1 MIDGLLLGLQGLFTP
16 GNLALLALGCLMG
29 TFIGMMPGLGPV
41 TAVSLLIPVVL
52 TMPPASAMVLLASI
66 YYGAMFGGSTASVLI
81 NAPGESSS
89 VPTTFDGYPMARR
102 GEAGRALAL
111 CAWGSF
117 VGGTV
122 ATVLL
127 MVAAPTLAAWA
138 VGFQAPEYF
147 ALMVLGLTAVAA
159 FTDSG
164 GVLKAAMMTV
174 LGLMLATVGT
184 DVADGVERYTFHIA
198 DLADGLSFVL
208 LAMAAFALSE
218 ALLAALRNQA
228 VSEAA
233 KRAARGDVGS
243 LKLNRNDVREVA
255 PTMARS
261 SVIGFLV
268 GVLPGAGA
276 TIAAF
281 LSYAVERNLARGA
294 RREEFG
300 KGSRRGVA
308 APETANNAAAG
319 GAYVPLLTL
328 GIPGS
333 GTTAVILGAL
343 VALGVQPGPRLYVD
357 QSAMFW
363 TVVVSM
369 YLGNLILLI
378 INLPLIPWIARTLAI
393 PEPILAP
400 LILFFC
406 LVGVYLVSFNTF
418 DLWLMVGIAVV
429 CLALRLLDYPMA
441 PLLLGFVLGKLMEEN
456 LRRALLVHDGSF
468 EFLWQRPVTAV
479 LLLLAIACLLAPRLV
494 RAWRRR
500 AVAASTSP
508 TIGG

>member
-1 MIDGLLLGLQGLFTP
+1 MIEGLLAGLYALMTPMNIGL
-16 GNLALLALGCLMG
+16 LIMGCVLG

-41 TAVSLLIPVVL
+41 TAVSLLVPVVL
-52 TMPPASAMVLLASI
+52 TMEPASGMVLLAAI

-89 VPTTFDGYPMARR
+89 VPTTFDGYPMAR
-102 GEAGRALAL
+102 AGQAGKALAL

-122 ATVLL
+122 ATL
-127 MVAAPTLAAWA
+127 MLMLAAPTLASWA
-138 VGFQAPEYF
+138 LTFQAPEYF

-159 FTDSG
+159 FSETG
-164 GVLKAAMMTV
+164 GAVKALLMTV
-174 LGLMLATVGT
+174 VGLMLATVGT
-184 DVADGVERYTFHIA
+184 DIADGVERYTFNIR
-198 DLADGLSFVL
+198 DLSDGFSFVL

-218 ALLAALRNQA
+218 ALLAALRNEK
-228 VSEAA
+228 VSEEA
-233 KRAARGDVGS
+233 KKAARGDVGS
-243 LKLNRNDVREVA
+243 LKLTGADVKEVA

-261 SVIGFLV
+261 SVLGFLV

-281 LSYAVERNLARGA
+281 MSYAVERNLATGA
-294 RREEFG
+294 RKAEFG
-300 KGSRRGVA
+300 KGSRRGVT

-369 YLGNLILLI
+369 YLGNIILLV
-378 INLPLIPWIARTLAI
+378 INLPLIPYIARTLAI
-393 PEPILAP
+393 PEQMLVP

-406 LVGVYLVSFNTF
+406 LLGVYLVSFNTF
-418 DLWLMVGIAVV
+418 DVWLMLGMAVI
-429 CLALRLLDYPMA
+429 CLLLRLIDYPMA

-456 LRRALLVHDGSF
+456 LRRALIVNDGSF
-468 EFLWQRPVTAV
+468 AFLWERPVTLT
-479 LLLLAIACLLAPRLV
+479 LLVISFACVLAPVAGRLMK
-494 RAWRRR
+494 RGPA
-500 AVAASTSP
+500 
-508 TIGG
+508 

>member
-1 MIDGLLLGLQGLFTP
+1 MLEGLLIGFWTLMSPTNIGILV
-16 GNLALLALGCLMG
+16 LGCVMG

-41 TAVSLLIPVVL
+41 TAVSLLVPLVL
-52 TMPPASAMVLLASI
+52 TMQPATALVLLAAI

-89 VPTTFDGYPMARR
+89 VPTTFDGYPMARK
-102 GEAGRALAL
+102 GQAGKALAL

-122 ATVLL
+122 ATLLL
-127 MVAAPTLAAWA
+127 MLAAPTLASWA
-138 VGFQAPEYF
+138 LAFQAPEYF

-159 FTDSG
+159 FTESG
-164 GVLKAAMMTV
+164 GVLKALLMTV
-174 LGLMLATVGT
+174 VGLMLATVGT
-184 DVADGVERYTFHIA
+184 DVADGVERYTFGIA
-198 DLADGLSFVL
+198 DISDGLSFVL
-208 LAMAAFALSE
+208 LAMAAFALAE
-218 ALLAALRNQA
+218 ALTAALRNEK
-228 VSEAA
+228 VSEEA
-233 KRAARGDVGS
+233 KKAARGDVGS
-243 LKLNRNDVREVA
+243 LKLTSDDVREVA
-255 PTMARS
+255 PAMARS
-261 SVIGFLV
+261 SVLGFVV

-281 LSYAVERNLARGA
+281 MSYAVERNLATGA
-294 RREEFG
+294 RRDEFG
-300 KGSRRGVA
+300 KGSRRGVT

-343 VALGVQPGPRLYVD
+343 VALGVQPGPRLYVE
-357 QSAMFW
+357 QSEMFW

-369 YLGNLILLI
+369 YLGNLVLLV
-378 INLPLIPWIARTLAI
+378 INLPLIPYIARTLAI
-393 PEPILAP
+393 PEQMLVP

-418 DLWLMVGIAVV
+418 DLWLLIGLSAICVG
-429 CLALRLLDYPMA
+429 LRLVDYPMA

-456 LRRALLVHDGSF
+456 LRRALLVNDGSF
-468 EFLWQRPVTAV
+468 AFLWERPVTA
-479 LLLLAIACLLAPRLV
+479 LLLAFSIACVLV
-494 RAWRRR
+494 PVIGKLKAMRAARF
-500 AVAASTSP
+500 
-508 TIGG
+508 

>member
-1 MIDGLLLGLQGLFTP
+1 MIEGLLTGFQTIITP
-16 GNLALLALGCLMG
+16 MNFGILILGCLMG

-41 TAVSLLIPVVL
+41 TAVSLLVPVVL
-52 TMPPASAMVLLASI
+52 TMQPATAMVLLAAI

-89 VPTTFDGYPMARR
+89 VPTTFDGYPMAK
-102 GEAGRALAL
+102 AGQAGKALAL

-122 ATVLL
+122 ATLLL
-127 MVAAPTLAAWA
+127 MLAAPTLAGWA
-138 VGFQAPEYF
+138 LNFQSPEYF

-159 FTDSG
+159 FTEGG
-164 GVLKAAMMTV
+164 GVIKALLMTV
-174 LGLMLATVGT
+174 VGLMLATVGT
-184 DVADGVERYTFHIA
+184 DVADGVERYTFRIA

-208 LAMAAFALSE
+208 LAMAAFALAE
-218 ALLAALRNQA
+218 AITAALRNEK
-228 VSEAA
+228 VSEEA
-233 KRAARGDVGS
+233 KKAARGSVGS
-243 LKLNRNDVREVA
+243 LKLTGDDVREVA

-261 SVIGFLV
+261 SVLGFVV

-281 LSYAVERNLARGA
+281 MSYAVERNIATGA
-294 RREEFG
+294 RRDEFG
-300 KGSRRGVA
+300 KGSRRGVT

-343 VALGVQPGPRLYVD
+343 VALGVQPGPRLYIE
-357 QSAMFW
+357 QSQMFW
-363 TVVVSM
+363 TVIVSM
-369 YLGNLILLI
+369 YLGNLVLLI
-378 INLPLIPWIARTLAI
+378 INLPLIPYIARTLAI
-393 PEPILAP
+393 PEQMLVP

-418 DLWLMVGIAVV
+418 DLWMLIGLAVICVG
-429 CLALRLLDYPMA
+429 LRLVDYPMA

-456 LRRALLVHDGSF
+456 LRRALLVNDGSF
-468 EFLWQRPVTAV
+468 SFLWDRPITA
-479 LLLLAIACLLAPRLV
+479 LLLAISLICVLTPLLGKLRKA
-494 RAWRRR
+494 RR
-500 AVAASTSP
+500 AA
-508 TIGG
+508 

>member
-1 MIDGLLLGLQGLFTP
+1 MVEGLLIGFWTLMSPMNIGILV
-16 GNLALLALGCLMG
+16 LGCVMG

-41 TAVSLLIPVVL
+41 TAVSLLVPVVL
-52 TMPPASAMVLLASI
+52 TMQPATAMVLLASI

-89 VPTTFDGYPMARR
+89 VPTTFDGYPMARK
-102 GEAGRALAL
+102 GQAGKALAL

-117 VGGTV
+117 VGGTI
-122 ATVLL
+122 ATLLL
-127 MVAAPTLAAWA
+127 MLAAPTLAGWA
-138 VGFQAPEYF
+138 LAFQAPEYF

-159 FTDSG
+159 FTEGG
-164 GVLKAAMMTV
+164 GVLKALLMTV
-174 LGLMLATVGT
+174 VGLMLATVGT
-184 DVADGVERYTFHIA
+184 DVADGIERYTFGIA
-198 DLADGLSFVL
+198 DISDGLSFVL
-208 LAMAAFALSE
+208 LAMAAFALAE
-218 ALLAALRNQA
+218 ALTAALRNEK

-233 KRAARGDVGS
+233 KKAARGDVGS
-243 LKLNRNDVREVA
+243 LKLTRDDVREVA

-261 SVIGFLV
+261 SVLGFVV

-281 LSYAVERNLARGA
+281 MAYAVERNLATGA
-294 RREEFG
+294 RRDEFG
-300 KGSRRGVA
+300 KGSRRGVT

-343 VALGVQPGPRLYVD
+343 VALGVQPGPRLYVE
-357 QSAMFW
+357 QSEMFW

-369 YLGNLILLI
+369 YLGNLVLLV
-378 INLPLIPWIARTLAI
+378 INLPLIPYIARTLAI
-393 PEPILAP
+393 PEQMLVP

-418 DLWLMVGIAVV
+418 DLWMLIGLSAICVG
-429 CLALRLLDYPMA
+429 LRLVDYPMA

-456 LRRALLVHDGSF
+456 LRRALLLSRGDWSVF
-468 EFLWQRPVTAV
+468 VTRPLSASLLAAGALMLVIV
-479 LLLLAIACLLAPRLV
+479 LLPSIKSKREEAFV
-494 RAWRRR
+494 ED
-500 AVAASTSP
+500 
-508 TIGG
+508 

>member
-1 MIDGLLLGLQGLFTP
+1 
-16 GNLALLALGCLMG
+16 
-29 TFIGMMPGLGPV
+29 
-41 TAVSLLIPVVL
+41 
-52 TMPPASAMVLLASI
+52 
-66 YYGAMFGGSTASVLI
+66 
-81 NAPGESSS
+81 
-89 VPTTFDGYPMARR
+89 
-102 GEAGRALAL
+102 
-111 CAWGSF
+111 
-117 VGGTV
+117 V

-127 MVAAPTLAAWA
+127 MLAAPVLAGWA
-138 VGFQAPEYF
+138 LGFQAPEYF

-159 FTDSG
+159 FTDNG
-164 GVLKAAMMTV
+164 GALKAILMTV
-174 LGLMLATVGT
+174 LGLMLGTVGT
-184 DVADGVERYTFHIA
+184 DIADGVERYTFGVA

-218 ALLAALRNQA
+218 SLLAALRNEK
-228 VSEAA
+228 VSDEAR
-233 KRAARGDVGS
+233 RAARGDVGT
-243 LKLNRNDVREVA
+243 LKLTRDDVKEVA

-261 SVIGFLV
+261 SVLGFVV

-281 LSYAVERNLARGA
+281 MSYAVERNLARGA
-294 RREEFG
+294 RRDEFG

-343 VALGVQPGPRLYVD
+343 VALGVQPGPRLYVE
-357 QSAMFW
+357 QSALFW

-369 YLGNLILLI
+369 YVGNLILLI

-400 LILFFC
+400 LIQFFC
-406 LVGVYLVSFNTF
+406 LVGVYLVSFNSF
-418 DLWLMVGIAVV
+418 DLWLMVGLAAG

-441 PLLLGFVLGKLMEEN
+441 PLLLGFVLGKLLEEN

-468 EFLWQRPVTAV
+468 AFLLQRPVTAV
-479 LLLLAIACLLAPRLV
+479 LVALSVACLLAPAVTRW
-494 RAWRRR
+494 WRKRQDR
-500 AVAASTSP
+500 SAASKAA
-508 TIGG
+508 

>member
-1 MIDGLLLGLQGLFTP
+1 MTPFNIGLLVM
-16 GNLALLALGCLMG
+16 GCVLG

-41 TAVSLLIPVVL
+41 TAVSLLVPVVL
-52 TMPPASAMVLLASI
+52 TMPPASGMVLLAAI

-89 VPTTFDGYPMARR
+89 VPTTFDGYPMAK
-102 GEAGRALAL
+102 AGQAGKALAL

-122 ATVLL
+122 ATLLL
-127 MVAAPTLAAWA
+127 MLAAPTLASWA
-138 VGFQAPEYF
+138 LTFQAPEYF

-159 FTDSG
+159 FSETG
-164 GVLKAAMMTV
+164 GAVKALLMTV
-174 LGLMLATVGT
+174 VGLMLATVGT
-184 DVADGVERYTFHIA
+184 DVADGVERYTFNIS
-198 DLADGLSFVL
+198 DLSDGFSFVL
-208 LAMAAFALSE
+208 LAMAGFALSE
-218 ALLAALRNQA
+218 ALLAALRNEK
-228 VSEAA
+228 VSEEA
-233 KRAARGDVGS
+233 KKAARGDVGS
-243 LKLNRNDVREVA
+243 LKLTRADVVEVA

-261 SVIGFLV
+261 SVLGFLV

-281 LSYAVERNLARGA
+281 MSYAVERNLARGA
-294 RREEFG
+294 RRAEFG
-300 KGSRRGVA
+300 KGSRRGVT

-369 YLGNLILLI
+369 YLGNVILLI
-378 INLPLIPWIARTLAI
+378 INLPLIPYIARTLAI
-393 PEPILAP
+393 PEQMLVP

-406 LVGVYLVSFNTF
+406 MIGVYLVSFNTF
-418 DLWLMVGIAVV
+418 DLWLMLGMAVV
-429 CLALRLLDYPMA
+429 CLLLRLIDYPMA

-456 LRRALLVHDGSF
+456 LRRALIVNDGSF
-468 EFLWQRPVTAV
+468 SFIWERPMTGA
-479 LLLLAIACLLAPRLV
+479 LLAISVVCVIAPVVLRLAGRGS
-494 RAWRRR
+494 R
-500 AVAASTSP
+500 
-508 TIGG
+508 

>member
-1 MIDGLLLGLQGLFTP
+1 MVEGLLIGFWTLMSPTNIGILV
-16 GNLALLALGCLMG
+16 LGCVMG

-41 TAVSLLIPVVL
+41 TAVSLLVPVVL
-52 TMPPASAMVLLASI
+52 TMQPATAMVLLAAI

-89 VPTTFDGYPMARR
+89 VPTTFDGYPMARK
-102 GEAGRALAL
+102 GQAGKALAL

-117 VGGTV
+117 VGGTI
-122 ATVLL
+122 ATLLL
-127 MVAAPTLAAWA
+127 MLAAPTLARWA
-138 VGFQAPEYF
+138 LAFQAPEYF

-159 FTDSG
+159 FTESG
-164 GVLKAAMMTV
+164 GVLKALLMTV
-174 LGLMLATVGT
+174 VGLMLATVGT
-184 DVADGVERYTFHIA
+184 DVADGVERYTFGIA
-198 DLADGLSFVL
+198 DISDGLSFVL
-208 LAMAAFALSE
+208 LAMAAFALAE
-218 ALLAALRNQA
+218 ALTAALRDEK
-228 VSEAA
+228 VSEEA
-233 KRAARGDVGS
+233 KKAARGDVGS
-243 LKLNRNDVREVA
+243 LKLTGDDVREVA

-261 SVIGFLV
+261 SVLGFVV

-281 LSYAVERNLARGA
+281 MSYAVERNIATGA
-294 RREEFG
+294 RRDEFG
-300 KGSRRGVA
+300 KGSRRGVT

-343 VALGVQPGPRLYVD
+343 VALGVQPGPRLYVE
-357 QSAMFW
+357 QSEMFW

-369 YLGNLILLI
+369 YLGNLVLLV
-378 INLPLIPWIARTLAI
+378 INLPLIPYIARTLAI
-393 PEPILAP
+393 PEQMLVP

-418 DLWLMVGIAVV
+418 DLWMLIGLSAICVG
-429 CLALRLLDYPMA
+429 LRLVDYPMA

-456 LRRALLVHDGSF
+456 LRRALLVNDGSF
-468 EFLWQRPVTAV
+468 AFLWERPVTA
-479 LLLLAIACLLAPRLV
+479 LLLAISIACVLV
-494 RAWRRR
+494 PVVGKLKALRAAR
-500 AVAASTSP
+500 
-508 TIGG
+508 G

>member
-1 MIDGLLLGLQGLFTP
+1 MVEGLLIGFWTLMSPMNIGILV
-16 GNLALLALGCLMG
+16 LGCVMG

-41 TAVSLLIPVVL
+41 TAVSLLVPVVL
-52 TMPPASAMVLLASI
+52 TMQPATAMVLLASI

-89 VPTTFDGYPMARR
+89 VPTTFDGYPMARK
-102 GEAGRALAL
+102 GQAGKALAL

-117 VGGTV
+117 VGGTI
-122 ATVLL
+122 ATLLL
-127 MVAAPTLAAWA
+127 MLAAPTLAGWA
-138 VGFQAPEYF
+138 LAFQAPEYF

-159 FTDSG
+159 FTEGG
-164 GVLKAAMMTV
+164 GVLKALLMTV
-174 LGLMLATVGT
+174 VGLMLATVGT
-184 DVADGVERYTFHIA
+184 DVADGIERYTFGIA
-198 DLADGLSFVL
+198 DISDGLSLVL
-208 LAMAAFALSE
+208 LAMAAFALAE
-218 ALLAALRNQA
+218 ALTAALRNEK

-233 KRAARGDVGS
+233 KKAARGDVGS
-243 LKLNRNDVREVA
+243 LKLTRDDVREVA

-261 SVIGFLV
+261 SVLGFVV

-281 LSYAVERNLARGA
+281 MAYAVERNLATGA
-294 RREEFG
+294 RRDEFG
-300 KGSRRGVA
+300 KGSRRGVT

-343 VALGVQPGPRLYVD
+343 VALGVQPGPRLYVE
-357 QSAMFW
+357 QSEMFW

-369 YLGNLILLI
+369 YLGNLVLLV
-378 INLPLIPWIARTLAI
+378 INLPLIPYIARTLAI
-393 PEPILAP
+393 PEQMLVP

-418 DLWLMVGIAVV
+418 DLWMLIGLSAICVG
-429 CLALRLLDYPMA
+429 LRLVDYPMA

-456 LRRALLVHDGSF
+456 LRRALLVNDGSF
-468 EFLWQRPVTAV
+468 AFLWERPVTA
-479 LLLLAIACLLAPRLV
+479 LLLAISIGCVLVPVVAKLKALRAQRL
-494 RAWRRR
+494 
-500 AVAASTSP
+500 
-508 TIGG
+508 

>member
-1 MIDGLLLGLQGLFTP
+1 MIEGLLTGFHTLMSPLNLGILV
-16 GNLALLALGCLMG
+16 LGCVMG

-41 TAVSLLIPVVL
+41 TAVSLLVPVVL
-52 TMPPASAMVLLASI
+52 TMQPATAMVLLASI

-89 VPTTFDGYPMARR
+89 VPTTFDGYPMARK
-102 GEAGRALAL
+102 GQAGKALAL

-122 ATVLL
+122 ATL
-127 MVAAPTLAAWA
+127 MLMLAAPTLAGWA
-138 VGFQAPEYF
+138 LTFQAPEYF

-159 FTDSG
+159 FTEGG
-164 GVLKAAMMTV
+164 GVIKALLMTV
-174 LGLMLATVGT
+174 VGLMLATVGT
-184 DVADGVERYTFHIA
+184 DVADGVERYTFGIS
-198 DLADGLSFVL
+198 DISDGLSFVL
-208 LAMAAFALSE
+208 LAMAAFALAE
-218 ALLAALRNQA
+218 AITAALRNEA
-228 VSEAA
+228 VSEEA

-243 LKLNRNDVREVA
+243 LKLTRDDVREVA

-261 SVIGFLV
+261 SVLGFVV

-281 LSYAVERNLARGA
+281 MSYAVERNLARGA
-294 RREEFG
+294 RRDEFG
-300 KGSRRGVA
+300 KGSRRGVT

-343 VALGVQPGPRLYVD
+343 VALGVQPGPRLYIE
-357 QSAMFW
+357 QSQMFW
-363 TVVVSM
+363 TVIVSM
-369 YLGNLILLI
+369 YLGNLVLLV
-378 INLPLIPWIARTLAI
+378 INLPLIPYIARTLAI
-393 PEPILAP
+393 PEQMLVP

-406 LVGVYLVSFNTF
+406 LIGVYLVSFNTF
-418 DLWLMVGIAVV
+418 DLWMLIGLAVICVG
-429 CLALRLLDYPMA
+429 LRLVDYPMA

-456 LRRALLVHDGSF
+456 LRRALLVNDGSF
-468 EFLWQRPVTAV
+468 SFLWERPITAI
-479 LLLLAIACLLAPRLV
+479 LLAVSLACVLMPVVGKLRE
-494 RAWRRR
+494 RRR
-500 AVAASTSP
+500 ASA
-508 TIGG
+508 

>member
-1 MIDGLLLGLQGLFTP
+1 MIEGLLLGLQGVATP
-16 GNLALLALGCLMG
+16 GNMALLVMGCLLG

-52 TMPPASAMVLLASI
+52 TMPPASGMVLLAAI

-127 MVAAPTLAAWA
+127 MLAAPVLAGWA
-138 VGFQAPEYF
+138 LGFQAPEYF

-159 FTDSG
+159 FTDNG
-164 GVLKAAMMTV
+164 GALKAILMTV
-174 LGLMLATVGT
+174 LGLMLGTVGT
-184 DVADGVERYTFHIA
+184 DIADGVERYTLGVA

-208 LAMAAFALSE
+208 LAMASFALSE
-218 ALLAALRNQA
+218 SLLAALRNEK
-228 VSEAA
+228 VSDEAR
-233 KRAARGDVGS
+233 RAARGDVGT
-243 LKLNRNDVREVA
+243 LKLTQDDVKEVA

-261 SVIGFLV
+261 SVLGFVV

-281 LSYAVERNLARGA
+281 MSYAVERNMARGA
-294 RREEFG
+294 RRDEFG

-343 VALGVQPGPRLYVD
+343 VALGVQPGPRLYVE
-357 QSAMFW
+357 QSALFW

-369 YLGNLILLI
+369 YVGNLILLI

-400 LILFFC
+400 LIQFFC
-406 LVGVYLVSFNTF
+406 LVGVYLVSFNSF
-418 DLWLMVGIAVV
+418 DLWLMVGLAAG

-441 PLLLGFVLGKLMEEN
+441 PLLLGFVLGKLLEEN

-468 EFLWQRPVTAV
+468 AFLWQRPVTAV
-479 LLLLAIACLLAPRLV
+479 LVALSVACLLAPAVTRW
-494 RAWRRR
+494 WRKRQDR
-500 AVAASTSP
+500 SAASKAA
-508 TIGG
+508 

>member
-1 MIDGLLLGLQGLFTP
+1 MIEGLLGGLAGLLTLH
-16 GNLALLALGCLMG
+16 NMLLLVLGCFMG

-41 TAVSLLIPVVL
+41 TAISLLIPVVL
-52 TMPPASAMVLLASI
+52 TLEPASAMVLLAAI

-89 VPTTFDGYPMARR
+89 VPTTFDGYPLAKK
-102 GEAGRALAL
+102 GLAGKALAL

-122 ATVLL
+122 ATLLL
-127 MVAAPTLAAWA
+127 MLAAPTLAAWA
-138 VGFQAPEYF
+138 LTFQAPEYF

-159 FTDSG
+159 FAEEG
-164 GVLKAAMMTV
+164 GALKALLMTV
-174 LGLMLATVGT
+174 LGLMFATIGT
-184 DVADGVERYTFHIA
+184 DIADGVERYTFRID
-198 DLADGLSFVL
+198 DLADGISFVL

-218 ALLAALRNQA
+218 AILAALRNRP
-228 VSEAA
+228 VSEEA
-233 KRAARGDVGS
+233 KKAARGDVGT
-243 LKLNRNDVREVA
+243 LKLSGADVKEVA
-255 PTMARS
+255 PAVARS
-261 SVIGFLV
+261 SVIGFVV

-281 LSYAVERNLARGA
+281 MSYAVERNLARGA

-300 KGSRRGVA
+300 KGSLRGVT

-343 VALGVQPGPRLYVD
+343 VALGVQPGPRLFVD

-369 YLGNLILLI
+369 YVGNVVLLV
-378 INLPLIPWIARTLAI
+378 INLPLIPYIARTLAI
-393 PEPILAP
+393 PERMLVP

-406 LVGVYLVSFNTF
+406 LIGVYLVSFNAF
-418 DLWLMVGIAVV
+418 DLWVMIGLAVLCVG
-429 CLALRLLDYPMA
+429 LRLLDYPMA

-456 LRRALLVHDGSF
+456 LRRALIVNDGSF
-468 EFLWQRPVTAV
+468 AFMWERPVTAS
-479 LLLLAIACLLAPRLV
+479 LLAISIACLVAPV
-494 RAWRRR
+494 VARALKR
-500 AVAASTSP
+500 
-508 TIGG
+508 

>member
-1 MIDGLLLGLQGLFTP
+1 MIEGLLLGLQGIATP
-16 GNLALLALGCLMG
+16 GHIALLLMGCLLG

-52 TMPPASAMVLLASI
+52 TMPAASGMVLLAAI

-127 MVAAPTLAAWA
+127 MLAAPVLAGWA

-164 GVLKAAMMTV
+164 GALKAVLMTV
-174 LGLMLATVGT
+174 VGLMLGTVGT
-184 DVADGVERYTFHIA
+184 DIADGVERYTFGVA

-218 ALLAALRNQA
+218 SLLAALRNEK
-228 VSEAA
+228 VSEEAR
-233 KRAARGDVGS
+233 RAARGDVGT
-243 LKLNRNDVREVA
+243 LKLTRGDVKEVA

-261 SVIGFLV
+261 SVLGFVV

-281 LSYAVERNLARGA
+281 MSYAVERNLARGA
-294 RREEFG
+294 RRDEFG
-300 KGSRRGVA
+300 KGSRRGVT

-343 VALGVQPGPRLYVD
+343 VALGVQPGPLLYIE
-357 QSAMFW
+357 QSALFW

-369 YLGNLILLI
+369 YVGNVILLV

-400 LILFFC
+400 LIQFFC
-406 LVGVYLVSFNTF
+406 LVGVYLVSFNSF
-418 DLWLMVGIAVV
+418 DLWLMVGLAAV

-441 PLLLGFVLGKLMEEN
+441 PLLLGFVLGKLLEEN

-468 EFLWQRPVTAV
+468 AFLWQRPVTAV
-479 LLLLAIACLLAPRLV
+479 LVALSIACLLAPAAARW
-494 RAWRRR
+494 WRQRSGR
-500 AVAASTSP
+500 SAAT
-508 TIGG
+508 TGA

>member
-1 MIDGLLLGLQGLFTP
+1 MVEGLLIGFWTLMSPTNIGILV
-16 GNLALLALGCLMG
+16 LGCVMG

-41 TAVSLLIPVVL
+41 TAVSLLVPVVL
-52 TMPPASAMVLLASI
+52 TMQPATAMVLLAAI

-89 VPTTFDGYPMARR
+89 VPTTFDGYPMARK
-102 GEAGRALAL
+102 GQAGKALAL

-117 VGGTV
+117 VGGTI
-122 ATVLL
+122 ATLLL
-127 MVAAPTLAAWA
+127 MLAAPTLARWA
-138 VGFQAPEYF
+138 LAFQAPEYF

-159 FTDSG
+159 FTESG
-164 GVLKAAMMTV
+164 GVLKALLMTV
-174 LGLMLATVGT
+174 VGLMLATVGT
-184 DVADGVERYTFHIA
+184 DVADGVERYTLGIA
-198 DLADGLSFVL
+198 DISDGLSFVL
-208 LAMAAFALSE
+208 LAMAAFALAE
-218 ALLAALRNQA
+218 ALTAALRDEK
-228 VSEAA
+228 VSEEA
-233 KRAARGDVGS
+233 KKAARGDVGS
-243 LKLNRNDVREVA
+243 LKLTGDDVREVA

-261 SVIGFLV
+261 SVLGFVV

-281 LSYAVERNLARGA
+281 MSYAVERNIATGA
-294 RREEFG
+294 RRDEFG
-300 KGSRRGVA
+300 KGSRRGVT

-343 VALGVQPGPRLYVD
+343 VALGVQPGPRLYVE
-357 QSAMFW
+357 QSEMFW

-369 YLGNLILLI
+369 YLGNLVLLV
-378 INLPLIPWIARTLAI
+378 INLPLIPYIARTLAI
-393 PEPILAP
+393 PEQMLVP

-418 DLWLMVGIAVV
+418 DLWMLIGLSAICVG
-429 CLALRLLDYPMA
+429 LRLVDYPMA

-456 LRRALLVHDGSF
+456 LRRALLVNDGSF
-468 EFLWQRPVTAV
+468 AFLWERPVTA
-479 LLLLAIACLLAPRLV
+479 LLLAISIACVLV
-494 RAWRRR
+494 PVVGKLKALRAAR
-500 AVAASTSP
+500 
-508 TIGG
+508 G

>member
-1 MIDGLLLGLQGLFTP
+1 MLEGLLIGFWTLMSPTNIGILV
-16 GNLALLALGCLMG
+16 LGCVMG

-41 TAVSLLIPVVL
+41 TAVSLLVPLVL
-52 TMPPASAMVLLASI
+52 TMQPATAMVLLAAI

-89 VPTTFDGYPMARR
+89 VPTTFDGYPMARK
-102 GEAGRALAL
+102 GQAGKALAL

-122 ATVLL
+122 ATLLL
-127 MVAAPTLAAWA
+127 MLAAPTLASWA
-138 VGFQAPEYF
+138 LAFQAPEYF

-159 FTDSG
+159 FTESG
-164 GVLKAAMMTV
+164 GVLKALLMTV
-174 LGLMLATVGT
+174 VGLMLATVGT
-184 DVADGVERYTFHIA
+184 DVADGVERYTFGIA
-198 DLADGLSFVL
+198 DISDGLSFVL
-208 LAMAAFALSE
+208 LAMAAFALAE
-218 ALLAALRNQA
+218 ALTAALRNEK
-228 VSEAA
+228 VSEEA
-233 KRAARGDVGS
+233 KKAARGDVGS
-243 LKLNRNDVREVA
+243 LKLTSDDVREVA
-255 PTMARS
+255 PAMARS
-261 SVIGFLV
+261 SVLGFVV

-281 LSYAVERNLARGA
+281 MSYAVERNLATGA
-294 RREEFG
+294 RRDEFG
-300 KGSRRGVA
+300 KGSRRGVT

-343 VALGVQPGPRLYVD
+343 VALGVQPGPRLYVE
-357 QSAMFW
+357 QSEMFW

-369 YLGNLILLI
+369 YLGNLVLLV
-378 INLPLIPWIARTLAI
+378 INLPLIPYIARTLAI
-393 PEPILAP
+393 PEQMLVP

-418 DLWLMVGIAVV
+418 DLWLLIGLSAICVG
-429 CLALRLLDYPMA
+429 LRLVDYPMA

-456 LRRALLVHDGSF
+456 LRRALLVNDGSF
-468 EFLWQRPVTAV
+468 AFLWERPVTA
-479 LLLLAIACLLAPRLV
+479 LLLAISIACVLV
-494 RAWRRR
+494 PVIGKLKAMRAARF
-500 AVAASTSP
+500 
-508 TIGG
+508 

>member
-1 MIDGLLLGLQGLFTP
+1 MIEGLATGLAALATPLNLGLLL
-16 GNLALLALGCLMG
+16 LGCVLG

-41 TAVSLLIPVVL
+41 TAVSLLIPLVL
-52 TMPPASAMVLLASI
+52 QMPPASAMILLAAI

-89 VPTTFDGYPMARR
+89 VPTTFDGYPMAKR
-102 GEAGRALAL
+102 GEAGKALAL

-122 ATVLL
+122 ATLLL
-127 MVAAPTLAAWA
+127 MLMAPTLANWA
-138 VGFQAPEYF
+138 LGFQAPEYF

-159 FTDSG
+159 FTEQG
-164 GVLKAAMMTV
+164 GVAKALLMT
-174 LGLMLATVGT
+174 LAGLMLATVGT
-184 DVADGVERYTFHIA
+184 DVADGVERYTFGVR
-198 DLADGLSFVL
+198 DLADGLAFVL
-208 LAMAAFALSE
+208 IAMAAFALAE
-218 ALLAALRNQA
+218 ALIAALRNEK
-228 VSEAA
+228 VSEEA
-233 KRAARGDVGS
+233 KKAARGDVGS
-243 LKLNRNDVREVA
+243 LRLSSADVKEVA

-261 SVIGFLV
+261 SVLGFVV

-281 LSYAVERNLARGA
+281 MSYAVERNLARGA
-294 RREEFG
+294 RKAEFG
-300 KGSRRGVA
+300 KGSMRGVT

-343 VALGVQPGPRLYVD
+343 VALGVQPGPRLYTD

-363 TVVVSM
+363 AVIASM
-369 YLGNLILLI
+369 YVGNLILLV
-378 INLPLIPWIARTLAI
+378 INLPLIPYIARTLAI
-393 PEPILAP
+393 PEPMLVP

-418 DLWLMVGIAVV
+418 DLWLMIGLAVLCVG
-429 CLALRLLDYPMA
+429 LRLLDYPMA

-456 LRRALLVHDGSF
+456 LRRALLVSDGSF
-468 EFLWQRPVTAV
+468 AFLWERPVT
-479 LLLLAIACLLAPRLV
+479 LALIAASAACLLAPAIGRL
-494 RAWRRR
+494 RAKQ
-500 AVAASTSP
+500 A
-508 TIGG
+508 

>member
-1 MIDGLLLGLQGLFTP
+1 MIEGLLGGLSGLFTLH
-16 GNLALLALGCLMG
+16 NMLLLVLGCGLG

-41 TAVSLLIPVVL
+41 TAISLLIPVVL
-52 TMPPASAMVLLASI
+52 TLEPASAMVLLAAI

-89 VPTTFDGYPMARR
+89 VPTTFDGYPMAKK
-102 GEAGRALAL
+102 GQAGKALAL

-117 VGGTV
+117 VGGTI
-122 ATVLL
+122 ATMLL
-127 MVAAPTLAAWA
+127 MLAAPTLASWA
-138 VGFQAPEYF
+138 LTFQAPEYF

-159 FTDSG
+159 FAEEG
-164 GVLKAAMMTV
+164 GALKALLMTV
-174 LGLMLATVGT
+174 LGLMIATIGT
-184 DVADGVERYTFHIA
+184 DIADGVERYTFRIA
-198 DLADGLSFVL
+198 DLADGISFVL

-218 ALLAALRNQA
+218 AILAALRNQP
-228 VSEAA
+228 VSEEA
-233 KRAARGDVGS
+233 KKAARGDVGS
-243 LKLNRNDVREVA
+243 LKLTKDDVREVA
-255 PTMARS
+255 PAVARS
-261 SVIGFLV
+261 SLIGFVV

-281 LSYAVERNLARGA
+281 MSYAVERNLARGA

-343 VALGVQPGPRLYVD
+343 VALGVQPGPRLFVD
-357 QSAMFW
+357 QSDMFW

-369 YLGNLILLI
+369 YVGNLILLA
-378 INLPLIPWIARTLAI
+378 INLPLIPQIARTLAI
-393 PEPILAP
+393 PERMLVP

-406 LVGVYLVSFNTF
+406 LIGVYLVSCNAF
-418 DLWLMVGIAVV
+418 DLWVMIGLAVV
-429 CLALRLLDYPMA
+429 CVGLRLLDYPMA

-456 LRRALLVHDGSF
+456 LRRALIVNDGSF
-468 EFLWQRPVTAV
+468 AFLWERPVTAG
-479 LLLLAIACLLAPRLV
+479 LLAVSIACL
-494 RAWRRR
+494 
-500 AVAASTSP
+500 AA
-508 TIGG
+508 

>member
-1 MIDGLLLGLQGLFTP
+1 MIEGLLIGFWTLMSPMNIGILV
-16 GNLALLALGCLMG
+16 LGCVMG

-41 TAVSLLIPVVL
+41 TAVSLLVPLVL
-52 TMPPASAMVLLASI
+52 TMEPATAMVLLAAI

-89 VPTTFDGYPMARR
+89 VPTTFDGYPMARN
-102 GEAGRALAL
+102 GKAGKALAL

-122 ATVLL
+122 ATLLL
-127 MVAAPTLAAWA
+127 MLAAPTLARWA
-138 VGFQAPEYF
+138 LAFQAPEYF

-159 FTDSG
+159 FTEGG
-164 GVLKAAMMTV
+164 GVLKALLMTV
-174 LGLMLATVGT
+174 VGLMLATVGT
-184 DVADGVERYTFHIA
+184 DVADGVERFTFGIS
-198 DLADGLSFVL
+198 DISDGLSFVL
-208 LAMAAFALSE
+208 LAMAAFALAE
-218 ALLAALRNQA
+218 ALTAALRNEK
-228 VSEAA
+228 VSEEA
-233 KRAARGDVGS
+233 KKAARGNVGS
-243 LKLNRNDVREVA
+243 LKLTRDDVREVA

-261 SVIGFLV
+261 SVLGFIV

-281 LSYAVERNLARGA
+281 MSYAVERNLARGA
-294 RREEFG
+294 RRDEFG
-300 KGSRRGVA
+300 KGSRRGVT

-343 VALGVQPGPRLYVD
+343 VALGVQPGPRLYIE
-357 QSAMFW
+357 QSEMFW

-369 YLGNLILLI
+369 YLGNLVLLV
-378 INLPLIPWIARTLAI
+378 INLPLIPYIARTLAI
-393 PEPILAP
+393 PEQMLVP

-418 DLWLMVGIAVV
+418 DLWMLIGLAAICVG
-429 CLALRLLDYPMA
+429 LRLVDYPMA
-441 PLLLGFVLGKLMEEN
+441 PLLLGFVLGKLLEEN
-456 LRRALLVHDGSF
+456 LRRALLVNDGSF
-468 EFLWQRPVTAV
+468 AFLWERPVTA
-479 LLLLAIACLLAPRLV
+479 LLLAISIACVLVPVVGKLKTLRATRL
-494 RAWRRR
+494 
-500 AVAASTSP
+500 
-508 TIGG
+508 

>member
-1 MIDGLLLGLQGLFTP
+1 
-16 GNLALLALGCLMG
+16 
-29 TFIGMMPGLGPV
+29 
-41 TAVSLLIPVVL
+41 
-52 TMPPASAMVLLASI
+52 
-66 YYGAMFGGSTASVLI
+66 
-81 NAPGESSS
+81 
-89 VPTTFDGYPMARR
+89 
-102 GEAGRALAL
+102 
-111 CAWGSF
+111 

-127 MVAAPTLAAWA
+127 MLAAPVLAGWA
-138 VGFQAPEYF
+138 LGFQAPEYF

-159 FTDSG
+159 FTDNG
-164 GVLKAAMMTV
+164 GALKAILMTV
-174 LGLMLATVGT
+174 LGLMLGTVGT
-184 DVADGVERYTFHIA
+184 DIADGVERYTFGVA

-218 ALLAALRNQA
+218 SFLAALRNEK
-228 VSEAA
+228 VSDEAR
-233 KRAARGDVGS
+233 RAARGDVGT
-243 LKLNRNDVREVA
+243 LKLTRDDVKEVA

-261 SVIGFLV
+261 SVLGFVV

-281 LSYAVERNLARGA
+281 MSYAVERNLARGA
-294 RREEFG
+294 RRDEFG

-343 VALGVQPGPRLYVD
+343 VALGVQPGPRLYVE
-357 QSAMFW
+357 QSALFW

-369 YLGNLILLI
+369 YVGNLILLI

-400 LILFFC
+400 LIQFFC
-406 LVGVYLVSFNTF
+406 LVGVYLVSFNSF
-418 DLWLMVGIAVV
+418 DLWMMVGLAAV

-441 PLLLGFVLGKLMEEN
+441 PLLLGFVLGKLLEEN

-468 EFLWQRPVTAV
+468 AFLWQRPVTSV
-479 LLLLAIACLLAPRLV
+479 LVALSVACLLAPAVTRW
-494 RAWRRR
+494 WRKRQDR
-500 AVAASTSP
+500 SAASKAA
-508 TIGG
+508 

>member
-1 MIDGLLLGLQGLFTP
+1 MIEGLLLGLQGVATP
-16 GNLALLALGCLMG
+16 GNLALLMLGCLLG

-41 TAVSLLIPVVL
+41 TALSLLVPVVL
-52 TMPPASAMVLLASI
+52 TMPPASGMVLLAAI

-122 ATVLL
+122 ATLLL

-138 VGFQAPEYF
+138 VTFQAPEYF

-159 FTDSG
+159 FTDG
-164 GVLKAAMMTV
+164 GGALKAVLMTV
-174 LGLMLATVGT
+174 VGLMLATVGT
-184 DVADGVERYTFHIA
+184 DVADGVERYTFGIA

-218 ALLAALRNQA
+218 ALLAALRNES
-228 VSEAA
+228 VSEEAR
-233 KRAARGDVGS
+233 RAARGDVGS
-243 LKLNRNDVREVA
+243 LKLTAADVKEVA

-261 SVIGFLV
+261 SVVGFIV

-281 LSYAVERNLARGA
+281 MSYAIERNLARGA

-300 KGSRRGVA
+300 KGSRRGVT

-343 VALGVQPGPRLYVD
+343 VALGVQPGPRLYIE
-357 QSAMFW
+357 QSALFW

-369 YLGNLILLI
+369 YIGNIILLV

-393 PEPILAP
+393 PGPILSP

-406 LVGVYLVSFNTF
+406 LVGVYLVSFNPF
-418 DLWLMVGIAVV
+418 DLWLIVALSVV

-441 PLLLGFVLGKLMEEN
+441 PLLLGFVLGKLLEEN
-456 LRRALLVHDGSF
+456 LRRALLVNDGSF
-468 EFLWQRPVTAV
+468 SFLWQRPVTATLMV
-479 LLLLAIACLLAPRLV
+479 LTLACLLVPPLLRL
-494 RAWRRR
+494 RR
-500 AVAASTSP
+500 ARASEPSAQA
-508 TIGG
+508 

>member
-1 MIDGLLLGLQGLFTP
+1 MVEGLLIGFWTLMSPMNIGILV
-16 GNLALLALGCLMG
+16 LGCVMG

-41 TAVSLLIPVVL
+41 TAVSLLVPVVL
-52 TMPPASAMVLLASI
+52 TMQPATAMVLLASI

-89 VPTTFDGYPMARR
+89 VPTTFDGYPMARK
-102 GEAGRALAL
+102 GQAGKALAL

-117 VGGTV
+117 VGGTI
-122 ATVLL
+122 ATLLL
-127 MVAAPTLAAWA
+127 MLAAPTLAGWA
-138 VGFQAPEYF
+138 LAFQAPEYF

-159 FTDSG
+159 FTEGG
-164 GVLKAAMMTV
+164 GVLKALLMTV
-174 LGLMLATVGT
+174 VGLMLATVGT
-184 DVADGVERYTFHIA
+184 DVADGIERYTFGIA
-198 DLADGLSFVL
+198 DISDGLSFVL
-208 LAMAAFALSE
+208 LAMAAFALAE
-218 ALLAALRNQA
+218 ALTAALRNEK

-233 KRAARGDVGS
+233 KKAARGDVGS
-243 LKLNRNDVREVA
+243 LKLTRDDVREVA

-261 SVIGFLV
+261 SVLGFVV

-281 LSYAVERNLARGA
+281 MAYAVERNLATGA
-294 RREEFG
+294 RRDEFG
-300 KGSRRGVA
+300 KGSRRGVT

-343 VALGVQPGPRLYVD
+343 VALGVQPGPRLYVE
-357 QSAMFW
+357 QSEMFW

-369 YLGNLILLI
+369 YLGNLVLLV
-378 INLPLIPWIARTLAI
+378 INLPLIPYIARTLAI
-393 PEPILAP
+393 PEQMLVP

-418 DLWLMVGIAVV
+418 DLWMLIGLSAICVG
-429 CLALRLLDYPMA
+429 LRLVDYPMA

-456 LRRALLVHDGSF
+456 LRRALLVNDGSF
-468 EFLWQRPVTAV
+468 AFLWERPVTA
-479 LLLLAIACLLAPRLV
+479 LLLAISIGCVLVPVVAKLKALRAQRL
-494 RAWRRR
+494 
-500 AVAASTSP
+500 
-508 TIGG
+508 

>member
-1 MIDGLLLGLQGLFTP
+1 MIEGLLTGFQTIITP
-16 GNLALLALGCLMG
+16 MNFGILILGCLMG

-41 TAVSLLIPVVL
+41 TAVSLLVPVVL
-52 TMPPASAMVLLASI
+52 TMQPATAMVLLAAI

-89 VPTTFDGYPMARR
+89 VPTTFDGYPMAK
-102 GEAGRALAL
+102 AGQAGKALAL

-122 ATVLL
+122 ATLLL
-127 MVAAPTLAAWA
+127 MLAAPTLAGWA
-138 VGFQAPEYF
+138 LNFQSPEYF

-159 FTDSG
+159 FTEGG
-164 GVLKAAMMTV
+164 GVIKALLMTV
-174 LGLMLATVGT
+174 VGLMLATVGT
-184 DVADGVERYTFHIA
+184 DVADGVERYTFRIA

-208 LAMAAFALSE
+208 LAMAAFALAE
-218 ALLAALRNQA
+218 AITAALRNEK
-228 VSEAA
+228 VSEEA
-233 KRAARGDVGS
+233 KKAARGNVGS
-243 LKLNRNDVREVA
+243 LKLTGDDVREVA

-261 SVIGFLV
+261 SVLGFVV

-281 LSYAVERNLARGA
+281 MSYAVERNIATGA
-294 RREEFG
+294 RRDEFG
-300 KGSRRGVA
+300 KGSRRGVT

-343 VALGVQPGPRLYVD
+343 VALGVQPGPRLYIE
-357 QSAMFW
+357 QSQMFW
-363 TVVVSM
+363 TVIVSM
-369 YLGNLILLI
+369 YLGNLVLLI
-378 INLPLIPWIARTLAI
+378 INLPLIPYIARTLAI
-393 PEPILAP
+393 PEQMLVP

-418 DLWLMVGIAVV
+418 DLWMLIGLAVICVG
-429 CLALRLLDYPMA
+429 LRLVDYPMA

-456 LRRALLVHDGSF
+456 LRRALLVNDGSF
-468 EFLWQRPVTAV
+468 SFLWDRPITA
-479 LLLLAIACLLAPRLV
+479 LLLAISLICVLTPLLGKLRKA
-494 RAWRRR
+494 RR
-500 AVAASTSP
+500 AA
-508 TIGG
+508 